1 MKKIISILFTAA
13 VVTLVACAGGK
24 KSELVVGSWKLA
36 DMAAPMPKEIPDS
49 MKAKFE
55 AQMKSQIDEM
65 KKTTSFDF
73 NKDGSYTVKM
83 MGQENKGTWKLNED
97 GSKMTMTQEGKN
109 DTASVVELTA
119 NKLVFEVSQQGQKS
133 KITLSK

>member
-1 MKKIISILFTAA
+1 MKT
-13 VVTLVACAGGK
+13 
-24 KSELVVGSWKLA
+24 
-36 DMAAPMPKEIPDS
+36 
-49 MKAKFE
+49 
-55 AQMKSQIDEM
+55 QIDEM

-97 GSKMTMTQEGKN
+97 GSKMTMTQEGKS

-119 NKLVFEVSQQGQKS
+119 SKLEFEVSQQGQKS